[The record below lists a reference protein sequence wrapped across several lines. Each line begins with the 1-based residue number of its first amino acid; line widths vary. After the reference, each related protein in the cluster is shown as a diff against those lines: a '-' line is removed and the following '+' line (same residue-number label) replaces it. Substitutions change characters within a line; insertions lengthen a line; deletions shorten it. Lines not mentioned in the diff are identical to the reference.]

1 MNVPNKP
8 SSFQVGLVLAIAVFA
23 VSTAAIWVRL
33 AVEATGEASVGFSLF
48 LAASR
53 LMVAAIALLP
63 TWRTLARG
71 SVPKSALVCAG
82 AAGLCLAVHFATWI
96 TSLSFTS
103 IAASTALVTTNPIW
117 VALLSWLVF
126 RERPTPLTG
135 GGIAL
140 ALAGGLLIALGG
152 AQTPTH
158 SSAPNPLLGDA
169 LALVGAWM
177 ASLYLLLGREAQR
190 RGLGTG
196 SYAAIAYSSAAGVLL
211 PLPWLWGA
219 GYSGYPTP
227 VYLYLLLMAFLSQ
240 LIGHTSINWAVRWL
254 SPTFVALAILFEP
267 LGSSV
272 LGFIIFGEVPGWLV
286 ATGALVLLVGAAIAL
301 WGAADKRKNDRS
313 EPWS

>member
-1 MNVPNKP
+1 MLKLPDRP
-8 SSFQVGLVLAIAVFA
+8 SSFQVWLILAIAVFA

-33 AVEATGEASVGFSLF
+33 AVEATGRSSVGFSLF

-53 LMVAAIALLP
+53 LILAAIALLP
-63 TWRTLARG
+63 TWRSLART
-71 SVPKSALVCAG
+71 SAPKSAIVCAG
-82 AAGLCLAVHFATWI
+82 AAGLCLAIHFATWI

-117 VALLSWLVF
+117 VALLGWLRF
-126 RERPTPLTG
+126 RERPTPTTCV
-135 GGIAL
+135 GIAL
-140 ALAGGLLIALGG
+140 ALAGGLCIALGG
-152 AQTPTH
+152 GQT

-169 LALVGAWM
+169 LALIGAWM

-196 SYAAIAYSSAAGVLL
+196 HYAAIAYSSAAAVLF
-211 PLPWLWGA
+211 PLPWLFGT

-227 VYLYLLLMAFLSQ
+227 VYLYLLLMALISQ
-240 LIGHTSINWAVRWL
+240 LLGHTSINWAVRWV
-254 SPTFVALAILFEP
+254 SPTFVAIAILFEP

-286 ATGALVLLVGAAIAL
+286 AAGALVLLVGAAIAL
-301 WGAADKRKNDRS
+301 WGAAGERDRDRS
-313 EPWS
+313 QP